1 VDEINAAI
9 KTATAEEDIDA
20 TLAYLVQT
28 GTQIID
34 GAEFDGSEADS
45 WIVYDWLSKLNS
57 F

>member
-1 VDEINAAI
+1 MDEINAAI
-9 KTATAEEDIDA
+9 ETATAEEDIDA

-45 WIVYDWLSKLNS
+45 WIVYEWLSKLNS